1 MKGGFCSKV
10 VQLGILKIT
19 LSFQWTQYQTQPC
32 TCLKLQLKPK
42 TRWPHKMCANLKV
55 YDLIVGTFN
64 SIYNIDHWIEVEFPQ
79 LDSNWIAI
87 TKMVIS
93 DFKARVEM

>member
-1 MKGGFCSKV
+1 
-10 VQLGILKIT
+10 
-19 LSFQWTQYQTQPC
+19 
-32 TCLKLQLKPK
+32 
-42 TRWPHKMCANLKV
+42 MCANLKV

-87 TKMVIS
+87 KKMVIS